1 MRKPKLKKS
10 DINHMNT
17 ALENTKYA
25 TLLQSLKTEISTAR
39 IRAHLSVNKEMIS
52 LYWRIGNQILERQ
65 KQEGWGAKVIE
76 NISKDLRKEFPEM
89 KGLSY
94 QNISYMRQFSIEYT
108 KATILQQAIGEIPW
122 GHNITIFFKLKNND
136 QRIWYAEK
144 TIENGWSR
152 NVLSLQIQSNL
163 YERDGRSINNFKSTL
178 PSPQSDL
185 AASII
190 KDPYNLEFL
199 NIQGKFLE
207 SELEKKLID
216 NIRDFLLELGQGF
229 AFIGNQYHIELEGED
244 YYLDMLLYHVKLKC
258 YVVIELKTGKFK
270 PEYAGKLNFYLNLMD
285 RRVKDESDNP
295 TIGIIL
301 CEEKR
306 GITVEYAI
314 EGINKPMGVSQ
325 FKLTESLPSDLA
337 KYLPTPEDLT
347 KLKNSTDKDS

>member
-1 MRKPKLKKS
+1 MTTELNRQS
-10 DINHMNT
+10 
-17 ALENTKYA
+17 YA
-25 TLLQSLKTEISTAR
+25 ILLQKLKTEISQAR
-39 IRAHLSVNKEMIS
+39 IRAHLSVNKEMIF
-52 LYWRIGNQILERQ
+52 LYWKIGNQILERQ
-65 KQEGWGAKVIE
+65 KEERWGSKVIE

-89 KGLSY
+89 KGLSA
-94 QNISYMRQFSIEYT
+94 QNLKYMRKFAEVYT
-108 KATILQQAIGEIPW
+108 SDEISQQAVDQIPW
-122 GHNITIFFKLKNND
+122 GHNIKILYDVKEKKEKY
-136 QRIWYAEK
+136 WYIQK

-163 YERDGRSINNFKSTL
+163 YAREGKSINNFRSTL

-199 NIQGKFLE
+199 DIQGKFHE
-207 SELEKKLID
+207 RELEGKLID
-216 NIRDFLLELGQGF
+216 HIRNFLLELGQGF

-244 YYLDMLLYHVKLKC
+244 YYLDLVFYHVKLKC

-285 RRVKDESDNP
+285 KRVKDESDNP
-295 TIGIIL
+295 TIGLIL
-301 CEEKR
+301 CEQKR

-325 FKLTESLPSDLA
+325 FKLTEQLPDQLRDYLPTAEDLA
-337 KYLPTPEDLT
+337 K
-347 KLKNSTDKDS
+347 LKEGE